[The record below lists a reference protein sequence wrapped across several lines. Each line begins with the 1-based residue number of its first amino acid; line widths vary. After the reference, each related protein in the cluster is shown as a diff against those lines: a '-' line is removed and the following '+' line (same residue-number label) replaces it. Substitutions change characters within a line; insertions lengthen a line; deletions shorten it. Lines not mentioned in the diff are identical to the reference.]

1 MLHAGNDGSRC
12 VWVAIEDT
20 GYIVTLRNTG
30 HVTEQGGIGSDKTN
44 ESVSWPITSQ
54 MESLRRKA
62 LAMDRRAVE
71 EWLSEFKTLPESSI
85 PEYALTVHN
94 KTALASAIYKVIG
107 EPQSELLEPVCH
119 QLCEFARSGD
129 VFLSRF
135 TLQFLPALIFRYL
148 TIGLCQDHRLQSSG
162 CLEALLLALYNLQI
176 VEKDGCSKILSF
188 IIPSLSKPSI
198 FHEPGTMGSLA
209 IVESTILGRAARVAY
224 VGPLSQC
231 EVFTAQNRFE
241 VLGFLLLCYNSAI
254 AYMPRSSYRA
264 FCHMCSRL
272 CVSGFARQGRRWRN
286 PLSRISLSSDL
297 LVQIL
302 TGLIYIIHNGERDF
316 GQEALDDVVYRAQM
330 ELYPEPVMVGRAM
343 QNLVTRNKDEVK
355 DQTSIPVDVTPTY
368 GRVSRGAVTSASI
381 RRHRWRKE
389 GIEEKG
395 GEEVLRVVE
404 PDDGFSS
411 GASST
416 SRSMPVN
423 RNKFSTQRDFAQR
436 GFPLARHSATDKRS
450 KSSAPRIV
458 FESAHSQVVQDGE
471 TEPLL
476 FSSQPNLHA
485 NASTPLLVDRTSEF
499 DDKLSS
505 PKIFLS
511 EWPTS
516 AVECNDELEMLER
529 ESDIAPSDRPS
540 NTEQN
545 ESNSRDTCDVQIV
558 LPANSHANAD
568 GSTNV

>member
-1 MLHAGNDGSRC
+1 MP
-12 VWVAIEDT
+12 
-20 GYIVTLRNTG
+20 Y
-30 HVTEQGGIGSDKTN
+30 
-44 ESVSWPITSQ
+44 SVSWPITGQ

-62 LAMDRRAVE
+62 LVMDSGLVE

-85 PEYALTVHN
+85 PEYAMTVHN

-119 QLCEFARSGD
+119 QLCELARSGE
-129 VFLSRF
+129 VLLSRF
-135 TLQFLPALIFRYL
+135 TLQFLPALIVRYL
-148 TIGLCQDHRLQSSG
+148 TIGLCQEHRLQSSG

-188 IIPSLSKPSI
+188 IIPSLSRPSI

-209 IVESTILGRAARVAY
+209 IVESTISGHDARVAY
-224 VGPLSQC
+224 AGPLFQR

-272 CVSGFARQGRRWRN
+272 CVSGFAKQGRRWRT
-286 PLSRISLSSDL
+286 PHSRISLSSDF

-302 TGLIYIIHNGERDF
+302 TGLIYIIYNGERDF
-316 GQEALDDVVYRAQM
+316 GQEALNDLVYRAQM

-343 QNLVTRNKDEVK
+343 QNLVTRNKDEDK
-355 DQTSIPVDVTPTY
+355 EQTLIPVDVTPTY
-368 GRVSRGAVTSASI
+368 GRVSRGVVTSASI

-389 GIEEKG
+389 GIEDKG
-395 GEEVLRVVE
+395 GEEDLRVFE
-404 PDDGFSS
+404 PDEGFSS

-416 SRSMPVN
+416 SRSMPASKN
-423 RNKFSTQRDFAQR
+423 NFSIQRDFAQR
-436 GFPLARHSATDKRS
+436 SFPSASRNGTNKS
-450 KSSAPRIV
+450 SNSSAPRLV
-458 FESAHSQVVQDGE
+458 FESAHSQVAQDGE

-476 FSSQPNLHA
+476 SSAESSLPA
-485 NASTPLLVDRTSEF
+485 NASTPLLVDITSEL

-505 PKIFLS
+505 PKLFLS

-516 AVECNDELEMLER
+516 AVECNDELELLER
-529 ESDIAPSDRPS
+529 ESGIAHSGRPS

-545 ESNSRDTCDVQIV
+545 EGNSHDTYDVHIV
-558 LPANSHANAD
+558 LPVNSKANVDS
-568 GSTNV
+568 STV